1 MKITMGEALEELPKS
16 HYLDDL
22 KRLAPSG
29 APRFLATVRSAGEEA
44 FRTTP
49 YPNTRMEEWRQ
60 TNITPIVKTPYR
72 SSVGAPV
79 HTVAAAQ
86 IQPFLYGDGTWT
98 ELVFVDGFFSEA
110 LSVQPSLPS
119 GVVARSLDAAVASNA
134 SPQIEQHLG
143 KYLANRNTFT
153 ALNSAFLQD
162 GAFVHVP
169 KDIELEYPIHIVS
182 VTSARQADT
191 AAYLRHLIALEES
204 ARASVVTSY
213 VSLAGNTRY
222 LNNVVEEVALGQNA
236 QLDRYKITEEGA
248 SGNHLATAEIHNER
262 DSRLNS
268 YSMTLA
274 GNIVRNQLCINLDGE
289 GASCQLAGVYL
300 NDEERLI
307 DNSINITHAKPHCSS
322 RIAYKGILGDKSKAV
337 FLGKVDV
344 VRDAQQTDSDQ
355 LSNNLLLS
363 DTATIDS
370 KPQLEIY
377 ADDVKC
383 THGTTIGPPHEDVVF
398 YFRSRGID
406 EATARG
412 MLTYGFA
419 DEIVA
424 GIKVK
429 PLAERLRKF
438 IFDKYSPK

>member
-1 MKITMGEALEELPKS
+1 MGEALEEVSKS

-22 KRLAPSG
+22 KRLAPNG
-29 APRFLATVRSAGEEA
+29 VPQFFAAVRAAGEDA

-60 TNITPIVKTPYR
+60 TNIAPIVKTPYR
-72 SSVGAPV
+72 STVGAPG
-79 HTVAAAQ
+79 HTVTAAQ
-86 IQPFLYGDGTWT
+86 IQPFLCGDGAWT
-98 ELVFVDGFFSEA
+98 ELVFVDGYFSEA
-110 LSVQPSLPS
+110 LSVQPKLASS
-119 GVVARSLDAAVASNA
+119 VFAGSLDAAVASNA

-143 KYLANRNTFT
+143 KYLARRSTFT

-162 GAFVHVP
+162 GAFIHVP
-169 KDIELEYPIHIVS
+169 KDVVIEHPIHIVA
-182 VTSARQADT
+182 VTSAREADT

-204 ARASVVTSY
+204 ASASVVTSY
-213 VSLAGNTRY
+213 VSLAGETRY
-222 LNNVVEEVALGQNA
+222 LNNVVEEIALGQNA
-236 QLDRYKITEEGA
+236 QLDRYKIIEEGS
-248 SGNHLATAEIHNER
+248 SGNHLATAEIHTDR

-268 YSMTLA
+268 YSMTLT
-274 GNIVRNQLCINLDGE
+274 GGIVRNQLCVNLDGE
-289 GASCQLAGVYL
+289 GASCHLSGIYL
-300 NDEERLI
+300 NDGKRLI
-307 DNSINITHAKPHCSS
+307 DNSINITHSKAHGSS

-337 FLGKVDV
+337 FLGKVNV

-363 DTATIDS
+363 DSATIDS

-424 GIKVK
+424 EIKVRL
-429 PLAERLRKF
+429 LAERLRKY
-438 IFDKYSPK
+438 IFGKYSPK